1 MSKPATRGISLVR
14 TIMISEPNRK
24 EKVPVKIQ
32 LKVRCNA
39 SIPLDHKDFQNQY
52 LAEDYVAPKLPPLQK
67 KKDQK
72 KKGDTKL
79 QKAKNKYANKG
90 GKTLL

>member
-24 EKVPVKIQ
+24 EKVPVKVQ

-52 LAEDYVAPKLPPLQK
+52 LSEEQTAPKLPPLQPK
-67 KKDQK
+67 KKVQK
-72 KKGDTKL
+72 KKGESKL
-79 QKAKNKYANKG
+79 QKAKTKYADKA
-90 GKTLL
+90 

>member
-14 TIMISEPNRK
+14 SIRYTEPNRK
-24 EKVPVKIQ
+24 DSVLVKVQ

-52 LAEDYVAPKLPPLQK
+52 LSEDYVAPKLPPLQPK
-67 KKDQK
+67 KKVQK
-72 KKGDTKL
+72 KKGESKL
-79 QKAKNKYANKG
+79 QKAKSKYVDKA
-90 GKTLL
+90 